1 MRFLAIGECMAE
13 LAPSDRGGEFKLG
26 FAGDTFNT
34 AWYLA
39 QVASDI
45 DVSYL
50 TAVGDD
56 AISQDMRS
64 FMKNSRIC
72 DAHVQVIAGKT
83 VGLYLIHLNN
93 GERSFSYWR
102 NDSAASKLAVDQ
114 IALGR
119 AVEEADLIYFSGITL
134 AILDLQSRKKLL
146 DALRHA
152 RATGKTIA
160 FDTNLRPRLWAT
172 TQEMTD
178 TIIGAA
184 AQSNIVLPSYD
195 DEAMWFGDRDS
206 IATLNRYAE
215 IGVDQIVVKN
225 SAQPVVFQKAGQRG
239 EVNIDPVTGVVDTT
253 AAGDSFNA
261 GVLASV
267 LRHDDLTAGIRQGCR
282 LAGHVVR
289 HKGALIPVDVH
300 LGRDKAG

>member
-13 LAPSDRGGEFKLG
+13 LAPSDQIGEFKLG

-39 QVASDI
+39 QVASEI

-56 AISQDMRS
+56 AISQDMRT
-64 FMKNSRIC
+64 FMKESRIS
-72 DAHVQVIAGKT
+72 DTHVQVIPGKT

-102 NDSAASKLAVDQ
+102 NDSAARQLAVDE

-119 AVEEADLIYFSGITL
+119 AVGDADLIYLSGITL
-134 AILDLQSRKKLL
+134 AILDPQSREKLL

-152 RATGKTIA
+152 QAYGMTVA
-160 FDTNLRPRLWAT
+160 FDTNLRPRLWST
-172 TQEMTD
+172 PQEMTD
-178 TIIGAA
+178 TIMMAA
-184 AQSNIVLPSYD
+184 AQSDLVLPSYD
-195 DEAMWFGDRDS
+195 DEAEWFGDRDS

-225 SAQPVVFQKAGQRG
+225 SAQPVVFQKDSQRD
-239 EVNIDPVTGVVDTT
+239 EVDVDPVTGVVDTT

-261 GVLASV
+261 GVLASI
-267 LRHDDLTAGIRQGCR
+267 LRADDLTAGIRQGCR
-282 LAGHVVR
+282 LASHVVR
-289 HKGALIPVDVH
+289 HKGALIPVDVN
-300 LGRDKAG
+300 LGRDEE